1 MNSIKKQARIAGLLY
16 LLASLPAP
24 FGLIYV
30 PSKLIVLNDAT
41 ATANNIRASESLLR
55 LGIGCELLGS
65 ILFILVVVALYRL
78 FKPVNETYALAMMI
92 LILISIPI
100 SLLSVVNEVVAL
112 IVLSGADFLSVFDA
126 GQLNALAYIL
136 MRLHGRAILV
146 AEIFWGLWLFPFGI
160 LVIQSR
166 FIPRIL
172 GYLLFLA
179 ALGYLASSLT
189 FLLLPSYGPVVD
201 RFAGQL
207 PLCELPIIFWL
218 LIWGAKVKPVPA
230 TASVSDSRVQ
240 APAP

>member
-1 MNSIKKQARIAGLLY
+1 MNSIKKQARLAGLLY
-16 LLASLPAP
+16 FLASLPAP

-30 PSKLIVLNDAT
+30 PTKLIVLNDPT

-65 ILFILVVVALYRL
+65 IMFILVVVALYRL
-78 FKPVNETYALAMMI
+78 SKPVNETYALTMMI

-112 IVLSGADFLSVFDA
+112 IVVNGANFLSVFDT
-126 GQLNALAYIL
+126 GQLNALAYIF

-160 LVIQSR
+160 LVIRSR
-166 FIPRIL
+166 FIPRVL

-179 ALGYLASSLT
+179 GVGYPARSLT

-201 RFAGQL
+201 MVASKLNFF
-207 PLCELPIIFWL
+207 ELPIILWL
-218 LIWGAKVKPVPA
+218 LIWGAKNQPSPVPA
-230 TASVSDSRVQ
+230 S
-240 APAP
+240 

>member
-1 MNSIKKQARIAGLLY
+1 MNSIKKQARLAGLLY
-16 LLASLPAP
+16 FLASLPAP

-30 PSKLIVLNDAT
+30 PTKLIVLNDPT

-65 ILFILVVVALYRL
+65 IMFILVVVALYRL
-78 FKPVNETYALAMMI
+78 FKPVNETYALTMMI

-112 IVLSGADFLSVFDA
+112 IVVNGANFLSVFDA
-126 GQLNALAYIL
+126 RQLDALAYIL
-136 MRLHGRAILV
+136 MRLHGRTILV
-146 AEIFWGLWLFPFGI
+146 AEIFWGLWLIPFGI

-179 ALGYLASSLT
+179 ALGYLASSVT
-189 FLLLPSYGPVVD
+189 FLLLSSYGDFVD
-201 RFAGQL
+201 KFASQL
-207 PLCELPIIFWL
+207 PLFELPIILWL
-218 LIWGAKVKPVPA
+218 LIFGAKDQTKA
-230 TASVSDSRVQ
+230 GA
-240 APAP
+240 A

>member
-1 MNSIKKQARIAGLLY
+1 MNSIKKQARLAGLLY
-16 LLASLPAP
+16 FLASLPAP

-30 PSKLIVLNDAT
+30 PTKLIVLNDPT

-65 ILFILVVVALYRL
+65 IMFILVVVALYRL
-78 FKPVNETYALAMMI
+78 FKPVNETYALTMMI

-112 IVLSGADFLSVFDA
+112 IVVNGANFLSVFDA
-126 GQLNALAYIL
+126 RQLDALAYIL
-136 MRLHGRAILV
+136 MRLHSRAILV
-146 AEIFWGLWLFPFGI
+146 AEIFWGLWLIPFGI

-179 ALGYLASSLT
+179 ALGYLASSVT
-189 FLLLPSYGPVVD
+189 FLLLPSYGDFVD
-201 RFAGQL
+201 KFATKL
-207 PLCELPIIFWL
+207 TLCELPIILWL
-218 LIWGAKVKPVPA
+218 LIWGAKVQPTSA
-230 TASVSDSRVQ
+230 GSVS
-240 APAP
+240 AAA